1 MQKVFRSMFCNK
13 KKTNNQRNKMYQ
25 KSSFIRFDQTGNID
39 HDYQSLSD
47 SITTLPTLRSNIVE
61 LVQSVEE
68 TFRTN
73 IPVFVESIRKDQ
85 SLVAN
90 VLKVARS
97 SSFAR
102 MVKVDTIHDAIQLLG
117 LEKVRDIALTSS
129 FLSNFLDRDPYKNG
143 FDWKAFWRHSNT
155 VGVIASSLSKHLGKL
170 DHERYY
176 TAGLLHDMGKMG
188 AFCLDEEKMLLV
200 ARVARKH
207 RLSFLEAEL
216 MTQAPRHDRLGE
228 AICRNWNLPEF
239 LRAVCRYH
247 HTYSRKLRPFPPND
261 PLNDYIDIVILSNHL
276 ANKLKIGYS
285 GHSAV
290 DEPIERILASLSLS
304 QERIEEMTPQILAEI
319 EPSSVLDDLLSA

>member
-1 MQKVFRSMFCNK
+1 MHQ
-13 KKTNNQRNKMYQ
+13 Q
-25 KSSFIRFDQTGNID
+25 SFFTRFDQTGNVD

-47 SITTLPTLRSNIVE
+47 SITTLPTLRSHIVE

-73 IPVFVESIRKDQ
+73 ISFFAESIRKDQ
-85 SLVAN
+85 SLVAQ

-97 SSFAR
+97 SAFAQI
-102 MVKVDTIHDAIQLLG
+102 VKVDTINDAIQLLG
-117 LEKVRDIALTSS
+117 VNNVRDIALASS
-129 FLSNFLDRDPYKNG
+129 FLSSFLDRDPYKNG
-143 FDWKAFWRHSNT
+143 FDWKSFWKHSNT
-155 VGVIASSLSKHLGKL
+155 VGVIASSLSRHLGKS

-188 AFCLDEEKMLLV
+188 AFCLDEERMLLV

-216 MTQAPRHDRLGE
+216 ITQAPRHDRLGE
-228 AICRNWNLPEF
+228 AICRNWNLPEY
-239 LRAVCRYH
+239 LKAVCRHH
-247 HTYSRKLRPFPPND
+247 HTYSRELRPFPLND

-285 GHSAV
+285 GHSSV
-290 DEPIERILASLSLS
+290 EEPIERILASLSLS
-304 QERIEEMTPQILAEI
+304 QERVEEMTPLILAEI
-319 EPSSVLDDLLSA
+319 EPSSVFDELLSA